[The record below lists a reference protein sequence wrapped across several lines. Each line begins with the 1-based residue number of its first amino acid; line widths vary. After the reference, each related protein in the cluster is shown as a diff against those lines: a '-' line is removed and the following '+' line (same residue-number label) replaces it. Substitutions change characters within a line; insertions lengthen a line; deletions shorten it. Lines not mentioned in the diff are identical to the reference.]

1 MKVGIAG
8 IMGKR
13 GTHFHSVHIQDAA
26 PIEEYAH
33 QEHDTPSP
41 SWRNYL
47 ARVEERG
54 VIRSRKRL
62 LPDSPAMQ
70 RRQEARAAR
79 VEALRAQ
86 VQAGT
91 YQVDSM
97 AIAER
102 LLEGYSRGYPAK

>member
-1 MKVGIAG
+1 
-8 IMGKR
+8 MGNR

-26 PIEEYAH
+26 PAEKHAQQEYV
-33 QEHDTPSP
+33 TP

-47 ARVEERG
+47 TRVEKQVG
-54 VIRSRKRL
+54 IRSRKRL

-70 RRQEARAAR
+70 RWQEARAAR

-102 LLEGYSRGYPAK
+102 LLEGYRK